1 MSMVGQYIVVGTF
14 VNSDDDI
21 ILGYFDTLR
30 DAKEFESQL
39 ESDDYG
45 DYCDLEFTYIYK
57 LEVAEV

>member
-1 MSMVGQYIVVGTF
+1 MSMIGQYIVVGTF
-14 VNSDDDI
+14 ASEKDDI
-21 ILGYFDTLR
+21 ILGYFDNYR

-39 ESDDYG
+39 ESDNYG